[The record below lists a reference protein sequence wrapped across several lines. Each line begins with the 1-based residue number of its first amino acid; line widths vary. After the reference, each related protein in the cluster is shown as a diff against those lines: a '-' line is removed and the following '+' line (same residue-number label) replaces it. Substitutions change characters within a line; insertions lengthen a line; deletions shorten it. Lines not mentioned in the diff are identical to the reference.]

1 MAIKIAPEV
10 KALAKKN
17 RIKLLVAG
25 DGDTVMAVD
34 IDTDKDLALGDK
46 PSEVLTRAI
55 KIRQDNVAESVND
68 IINKP
73 NSKRTRKAVEVTAE
87 YLQKHVRVTETATA
101 EPVATTTPAPSPEPT
116 NDLDDMEL
124 GEARS
129 GIVKLKYKEQY
140 AQTGGT
146 NGDKLADALRKAIH
160 TPISEKSKRTRV
172 NTAALAAIAQAND
185 VDLTPWQGLNL
196 GQVMMNLSN
205 KLRFNVKSGKAV
217 NILGKSITFLG

>member
-1 MAIKIAPEV
+1 MQMAIKIAPEV
-10 KALAKKN
+10 KTLAKKN
-17 RIKLLVAG
+17 RIKLLIAG

-73 NSKRTRKAVEVTAE
+73 NSKRTRKAV
-87 YLQKHVRVTETATA
+87 RVTETATA

-140 AQTGGT
+140 AQTGGN

-160 TPISEKSKRTRV
+160 TPISDKSKRTRV

-205 KLRFNVKSGKAV
+205 KLRFNIKSGKAV
-217 NILGKSITFLG
+217 NILGNTITFLG

>member
-10 KALAKKN
+10 TALAKKN

-73 NSKRTRKAVEVTAE
+73 NSKRTRKAV
-87 YLQKHVRVTETATA
+87 HVTETATA

-116 NDLDDMEL
+116 NDTDEMEL

-140 AQTGGT
+140 AQTGGN

-160 TPISEKSKRTRV
+160 TPISDKSKRTRV

-217 NILGKSITFLG
+217 DILGKSITFLG

>member
-1 MAIKIAPEV
+1 MQMAIKIAPEV
-10 KALAKKN
+10 KTLAKKN
-17 RIKLLVAG
+17 RIKLLIAG

-46 PSEVLTRAI
+46 PSEVLARAI

-73 NSKRTRKAVEVTAE
+73 NSKRTRKA
-87 YLQKHVRVTETATA
+87 VRVTETATA

-140 AQTGGT
+140 AQTGGN

-160 TPISEKSKRTRV
+160 TPISDKSKRTRV

-217 NILGKSITFLG
+217 NILGNTITFLG

>member
-73 NSKRTRKAVEVTAE
+73 NSKRTRKAV
-87 YLQKHVRVTETATA
+87 HVTETATA
-101 EPVATTTPAPSPEPT
+101 EPVATTPPAPSPEPT

-140 AQTGGT
+140 AQTGGN

-160 TPISEKSKRTRV
+160 TPISDKSKRTRV

-217 NILGKSITFLG
+217 DILGKSITFLG

>member
-10 KALAKKN
+10 KTLAKKN
-17 RIKLLVAG
+17 RIKLLIAG

-73 NSKRTRKAVEVTAE
+73 NSKRTRKAV
-87 YLQKHVRVTETATA
+87 RVTETATA

-140 AQTGGT
+140 AQTGGN

-160 TPISEKSKRTRV
+160 TPISDKSKRTRV

-217 NILGKSITFLG
+217 NILGNTITFLG

>member
-17 RIKLLVAG
+17 RIKLLT
-25 DGDTVMAVD
+25 DGDAVMAVD

-46 PSEVLTRAI
+46 PNEVLARAI
-55 KIRQDNVAESVND
+55 KMKQDMVAESLND
-68 IINKP
+68 MVDKA
-73 NSKRTRKAVEVTAE
+73 NSKRSRKAV
-87 YLQKHVRVTETATA
+87 RDPGTATA
-101 EPVATTTPAPSPEPT
+101 EPVATTTPDPAPEPENT
-116 NDLDDMEL
+116 TDEIEL

-140 AQTGGT
+140 AQTGGN
-146 NGDKLADALRKAIH
+146 NGDRLADALRKAIH

-205 KLRFNVKSGKAV
+205 KLRFNVKSGKPV
-217 NILGKSITFLG
+217 DILGKSITFLG

>member
-1 MAIKIAPEV
+1 MQMAIKIAPEV
-10 KALAKKN
+10 KTLAKKN
-17 RIKLLVAG
+17 RIKLLIAG

-73 NSKRTRKAVEVTAE
+73 NSKRTRKAV
-87 YLQKHVRVTETATA
+87 RVTETATA

-140 AQTGGT
+140 AQTGGN

-160 TPISEKSKRTRV
+160 TPISDKSKRTRV

-217 NILGKSITFLG
+217 NILGNTITFLG